1 MAKHARTDTHTETT
15 IGPDGTRTEVVT
27 GTSVVDITADAVRV
41 DAHTRLRNI
50 LDRNRAYLDLP
61 SPTAAQQRQQVER
74 NTRAVNLI
82 IRLLLALDDANARDL
97 IDDDPG
103 RE

>member
-1 MAKHARTDTHTETT
+1 MPKHVRTHRDEISLDQPGSPVEVTE
-15 IGPDGTRTEVVT
+15 R
-27 GTSVVDITADAVRV
+27 SVDVTADAVRF

-50 LDRNRAYLDLP
+50 LERNRAYLDLP
-61 SPTAAQQRQQVER
+61 SPNAAQQRQQVER
-74 NTRAVNLI
+74 NTRAVNL
-82 IRLLLALDDANARDL
+82 LLRMVLAADDPNARDL

>member
-1 MAKHARTDTHTETT
+1 MAKYARIDRDAVFFDGRLVSEET
-15 IGPDGTRTEVVT
+15 REVDV
-27 GTSVVDITADAVRV
+27 TADAVRV
-41 DAHTRLRNI
+41 DAHTRLRDI
-50 LDRNRAYLDLP
+50 LARNRAFLDLEA
-61 SPTAAQQRQQVER
+61 PTAAQRNQQVER
-74 NTRAVNLI
+74 NTRAMNLV